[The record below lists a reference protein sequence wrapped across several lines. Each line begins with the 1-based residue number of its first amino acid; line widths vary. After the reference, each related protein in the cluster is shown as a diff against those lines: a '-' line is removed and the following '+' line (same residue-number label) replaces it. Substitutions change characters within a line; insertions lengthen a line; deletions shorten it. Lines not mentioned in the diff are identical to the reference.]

1 MRAISFLLFTT
12 LLLAGCAS
20 EDPNIVDPPPGS
32 RRIVVRLFNMI
43 PDGATRKL
51 ILEQGYQSTEVGQ
64 FRFSDSVRSP
74 GDSSFVEIVKAGA
87 TEFRTPQRVR
97 FIQNAVYD
105 VFTISKI
112 GQPTVFDSV
121 LIVNANNALTTLPVA
136 QVRVVNLIADT
147 NRTFDVRVGC
157 PNGTPLTAT
166 PVPFKLASLY
176 SEVYPGLAV
185 FSISET
191 KNGVVNVIGTYQCIL
206 GERKAYSII
215 IYRDATSTDAYF
227 LFIEENDLT
236 SNAERAFIPVETR
249 TADIRVLNLSTSNV
263 DVSLSNTG
271 QSLVKGLG
279 TSSISS
285 ITTAPT
291 CEGERADVFA
301 ATYSDG
307 RTATDSTSM
316 TVRGK
321 YTVIAVDS
329 GGSGQIVIAPTI
341 QRPFGAIGKSVIRVV
356 NASARSRS
364 IVVSLGARSDALAP
378 NGIAAGSTIARDI
391 VFDSL
396 SAPTA
401 VEPGLLPLT
410 VTTSSTPTNIIDV
423 TRATVAPDKNY
434 DLVIYDDG
442 SRIRTMLVEE
452 EESSSTMQP
461 LPDGAFGR
469 FINGSNRQVSIPIQ
483 IGLTL
488 PSGSVYYGNALA
500 TTFPVGIVP
509 YNINGVPG
517 SFTTDASMR
526 SLLIYA
532 NGNGTPNVIDVTT
545 PPLTPVYGQTSRRVV
560 NATEDVRM
568 ISVCIDSIPKI
579 SGDGDHL
586 ARDVSYGMASAA
598 SVTNLDRRGTYYVYD
613 AETRTQ
619 LYTLPVQ
626 LAPLGNNYTFVVV
639 GRQDGGYEVIV
650 SQEF

>member
-1 MRAISFLLFTT
+1 MRAISFLLFIS
-12 LLLAGCAS
+12 LFLAGCAS

-51 ILEQGYQSTEVGQ
+51 LLEQGYQSAEVGQ

-74 GDSSFVEIVKAGA
+74 GDSSFVEIIKGGA
-87 TEFRTPQRVR
+87 TEFRTSQRVR

-105 VFTISKI
+105 VFTLSKI
-112 GQPTVFDSV
+112 GRPAEFDSV

-157 PNGTPLTAT
+157 PNGTPLTT
-166 PVPFKLASLY
+166 VPVPFKIASLY

-249 TADIRVLNLSTSNV
+249 TADIRVLNLSASNV

-279 TSSISS
+279 TSSISA

-291 CEGERADVFA
+291 CEGERADVFVA
-301 ATYSDG
+301 SYSDG
-307 RTATDSTSM
+307 RIATDSTSM

-321 YTVIAVDS
+321 YTAIAVDS

-364 IVVSLGARSDALAP
+364 IVVSLGARSDVLAP

-396 SAPTA
+396 SSPIA

-410 VTTSSTPTNIIDV
+410 VTSSSTPTTIIDV
-423 TRATVAPDKNY
+423 TRATVEPDKNY
-434 DLVIYDDG
+434 DLVIYDNG
-442 SRIRTMLVEE
+442 SQIRTMLIEE
-452 EESSSTMQP
+452 QESSSTMQP
-461 LPDGAFGR
+461 LPDGAFTR
-469 FINGSNRQVSIPIQ
+469 FINGSNRQTSIPIQ
-483 IGLTL
+483 IGLVI
-488 PSGSVYYGNALA
+488 PSGTVYYGNALA
-500 TTFPVGIVP
+500 TTFPIGTVP
-509 YNINGVPG
+509 YNINGVAG
-517 SFTTDASMR
+517 SFSTDASMR
-526 SLLIYA
+526 TLLIYA

-560 NATEDVRM
+560 NATEDVRTL
-568 ISVCIDSIPKI
+568 SVCIDSIPKV

-586 ARDVSYGMASAA
+586 AKDVPYGMASAA

-639 GRQDGGYEVIV
+639 GRKDGGYEVIV